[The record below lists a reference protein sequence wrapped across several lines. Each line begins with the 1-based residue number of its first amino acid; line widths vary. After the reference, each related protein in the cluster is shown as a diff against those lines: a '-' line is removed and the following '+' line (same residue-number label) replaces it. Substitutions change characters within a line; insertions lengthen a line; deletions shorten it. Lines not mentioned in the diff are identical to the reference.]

1 MADERP
7 KTWKVI
13 LAAILDFL
21 LVFLVGGYLIA
32 LVTGGTTSGG
42 FSLNGWPALA
52 LFVLVVAYFW
62 GLKRRGGTV
71 FQRLFG
77 LAGKMG

>member
-1 MADERP
+1 MPDDRP
-7 KTWKVI
+7 KTWKVV

-32 LVTGGTTSGG
+32 RLTGGITESGFALSGG
-42 FSLNGWPALA
+42 PALA
-52 LFVLVVAYFW
+52 LLVLIIAYFW
-62 GLKRRGGTV
+62 GMKRVGGTL

-77 LAGKMG
+77 LAGRMG